1 MAQEKKLTERT
12 LTGFLWLVTGSGI
25 QVGLKIG
32 VLAVLARLIS
42 PKEFGIVGM
51 ASIAVE
57 FSKMFSQM
65 GIGPALVQRRE
76 LENRHLTTG
85 LTLSIMMG
93 LFFAALLAISSPLLA
108 IFF

>member
-12 LTGFLWLVTGSGI
+12 LTGFLWMITGSGI

-32 VLAVLARLIS
+32 VLAVLARLIT
-42 PKEFGIVGM
+42 PREFGIVSM
-51 ASIAVE
+51 AIIAVD

-65 GIGPALVQRRE
+65 GVGPAIVQRKE

-85 LTLSIMMG
+85 LTLSLMMG
-93 LFFAALLAISSPLLA
+93 LFFAALLVLTSPLL
-108 IFF
+108 